1 MILGLLSLRVLIA
14 DEQNRRECQ
23 ARCRWCRWLDILG
36 LFLIFNFSRMCRKM
50 EGVIEIGAI
59 FCKEGQIKRTV
70 LRGSMWMIP
79 ADAENQQNLESR

>member
-1 MILGLLSLRVLIA
+1 
-14 DEQNRRECQ
+14 
-23 ARCRWCRWLDILG
+23 
-36 LFLIFNFSRMCRKM
+36 MCRKM
-50 EGVIEIGAI
+50 EGVIEIGEV